1 MAFVERSTLRFLKGR
16 NPFRPLDGI
25 LFFSALTLFLISFP
39 PPPPRRLNYQPT
51 EKRYSSMP
59 SVSR

>member
-16 NPFRPLDGI
+16 NPFRPLDGT
-25 LFFSALTLFLISFP
+25 LFFSALTLFLISFS
-39 PPPPRRLNYQPT
+39 PRRLNYQPT
-51 EKRYSSMP
+51 EKRYPSMP